1 MAARTASSLLALLIL
16 VALSLASPAPTRWLL
31 ETGHPVLG
39 HEEEAGIDPSD
50 IRAAAKDPIQKR
62 LGGHARGSSIFVHL
76 PGASKAQRGPGRG
89 SMYGFGTLAY
99 EPTLGITP
107 DGTIYAK
114 GYSATRESP
123 VMASSDQGRTWADV
137 SSLLP
142 DGRRVHSQGVDP
154 FLYVDEATGRIFD
167 SDFLGCTLL
176 SFRDW
181 DKESW
186 SHSFPCSLTDHQS
199 IFTGPP
205 ATSTTTGYPNVVYYC
220 AIDGG
225 ALCCFA
231 TMTSCMKSL
240 NGGVTFVRTGGPAFT
255 NDPSAGPANLGIP
268 GHCGGASGHGFA
280 DNDGVVYMPR
290 GYCGEPWLAMSDD
303 EGLTWTRVQV
313 ADNGMP
319 EGPGCYLLEGDVE
332 GFCGPVTED
341 FPAQEHEAAV
351 VADGAGN
358 VFYFYM
364 ARNRLPYLA
373 RSHDGGATWADP
385 VMVGPP
391 DLKEAALPSIDIASR
406 SNGIAIAYIGST
418 DAPGGSAPIG
428 NGDDYLDT
436 TWHGYLAVIPT
447 PTAVR
452 PKIYTATI
460 SPSNDPLQMHGC
472 GIVRCN
478 QQFDFIDVVIAP
490 NGFPWM
496 VAVDACD
503 SNGDCAR
510 IGQGVAGTLRGAPRL
525 N

>member
-1 MAARTASSLLALLIL
+1 MATRAVSSLLPLLIL
-16 VALSLASPAPTRWLL
+16 VTLSFAAPVPDRLFPDSGHPALS
-31 ETGHPVLG
+31 HKQ
-39 HEEEAGIDPSD
+39 EAEIDPKD
-50 IRAAAKDPIQKR
+50 IRAAARDPIQER
-62 LGGHARGSSIFVHL
+62 LGRHARGSSILVHL
-76 PGASKAQRGPGRG
+76 PGASRAQRGAGRG
-89 SMYGFGTLAY
+89 AMYGFGSMAY

-114 GYSATRESP
+114 GYSGNGAAP
-123 VMASSDQGRTWADV
+123 VMASSDQGRTWADA

-142 DGRRVHSQGVDP
+142 DGRRVHSLTSDP

-181 DKESW
+181 DEDSW
-186 SHSFPCSLTDHQS
+186 SHSLPCSLTDHQS

-240 NGGVTFVRTGGPAFT
+240 DGGLTFVRTGEPAFT
-255 NDPSAGPANLGIP
+255 NDATAGPANLGLP

-280 DNDGVVYMPR
+280 DKDGVVYMPR
-290 GYCGEPWLAMSDD
+290 GYCGEPWLAISDD
-303 EGLTWTRVQV
+303 EGLTWTRIQV

-319 EGPGCYLLEGDVE
+319 EGPACYLLEGS
-332 GFCGPVTED
+332 CAPVTED

-373 RSHDGGATWADP
+373 RSDDGGSTWADP

-391 DLKEAALPSIDIASR
+391 GLKEAALPSIAIAPR

-418 DAPGGSAPIG
+418 DAPGGRAPIG

-447 PTAVR
+447 PTAAR

-478 QQFDFIDVVIAP
+478 QQYDFIDVVIAP
-490 NGFPWM
+490 DGIPWM

-503 SNGDCAR
+503 STGACASF
-510 IGQGVAGTLRGAPRL
+510 GQGVAGTLRGAPRL